1 MAFGK
6 KNQAPVDPA
15 TLEKQEVAA
24 AFAKGVTAL
33 RDFIAPSSLKFE
45 GNYFQLGTRFARTY
59 YVYGYPRQLYTG
71 WLSGMVNLDEVID
84 LSMIVQPVDS
94 QVVLN
99 NLRKKVSQLEAGIQ
113 LDTEHGKVRDPGKQA
128 AVQDAEELRDKLQVG
143 EERFFRF
150 GLYFTIYG
158 NSMEELEFV
167 SHKVESLLGQQLVYS
182 KPASA
187 QQEQGLSSTVP
198 QFMDQLQIYRNMNTG
213 AISTTF
219 PFTSADLTQ
228 ENGIL
233 YGINMHNSGLVVF
246 DRFSLENGNSVV
258 FAKSGAG
265 KSFTVKLEA
274 LRSMMMGTEI
284 FIIDP
289 ENEYQKMCD
298 AVGGAYV
305 RLSLNS
311 ATRINPFDLP
321 RVVDSEESDNAL
333 RSNLITLHGLLRL
346 MMGGAQAQMLQ
357 GGVATMPALSPAE
370 EADLDAALIET
381 YAKAGITNDPL
392 THGSPPPTISDLYDT
407 LLHMGGTGPQLAQ
420 RLRKYTSGT
429 FAGIF
434 SQQSNVNVNNAMVVF
449 NIRDLEDELRP
460 VAMYIVL
467 NHIWN
472 RTKVD
477 KKRRIMIVDEAWQL
491 MRYEDSANFLFSLAK
506 RARKYNLGITTI
518 TQDVEDFMASRMGRA
533 IVANASMQFLLKQ
546 SPTAVDVLADVFK
559 LTSEEKKRLSQFP
572 VGQGL
577 FFAGQNHVHI
587 QVIASPT
594 ENELI
599 VTNPMPQAA
608 LQAQVQPP
616 IAPPVQPVAPD
627 APPSYVEQTPQPN
640 TGTDVE
646 WQNQHAN

>member
-6 KNQAPVDPA
+6 KKQPQLDPVAIAQAQQMR
-15 TLEKQEVAA
+15 EQQEVAA
-24 AFAKGVTAL
+24 AFQKGVTAL
-33 RDFIAPSSLKFE
+33 RDFVAPSSLEFKSSF
-45 GNYFQLGTRFARTY
+45 FQLGTRLARTY

-84 LSMIVQPVDS
+84 MSIYVYPVES
-94 QVVLN
+94 QVVLD
-99 NLRKKVSQLEAGIQ
+99 NLRKKVTQLEAGLQI
-113 LDTEHGKVRDPGKQA
+113 DAEKGRIRDPQKQA
-128 AVQDAEELRDKLQVG
+128 AILDAEEIRDKLQVG

-150 GLYFTIYG
+150 GFYFTIYAG
-158 NSMEELEFV
+158 NEEELEFI
-167 SHKVESLLGQQLVYS
+167 SHKVESMLGQQLVFS

-187 QQEQGLSSTVP
+187 QQEQGLNSVVP
-198 QFMDQLQIYRNMNTG
+198 QLVDQLQIRRNMSTG
-213 AISTTF
+213 AISTSF
-219 PFTSADLTQ
+219 PFTSADLSQ
-228 ENGIL
+228 DNGIL
-233 YGINMHNSGLVVF
+233 YGINMHNSGLVIF
-246 DRFSLENGNSVV
+246 DRFTLENSNAVV

-274 LRSMMMGTEI
+274 LRSLMFGTEI

-289 ENEYQKMCD
+289 ENEYERLCD

-321 RVVDSEESDNAL
+321 QVVDTEEADNAL

-346 MMGGAQAQMLQ
+346 MMGGAQAQMV
-357 GGVATMPALSPAE
+357 GGNATLTPALSPAE
-370 EADLDAALIET
+370 EADLDAALIDT

-392 THGSPPPTISDLYDT
+392 THSATPPTISDLYDT
-407 LLHMGGTGPQLAQ
+407 LLHMGGFGPQLAQ

-434 SQQSNVNVNNAMVVF
+434 SQQSNMNINNPFVVF
-449 NIRDLEDELRP
+449 NVRDLEDELRP

-467 NHIWN
+467 NYIWN
-472 RTKVD
+472 KTKSD
-477 KKRRIMIVDEAWQL
+477 QKRRMLIVDEAWQL
-491 MRYEDSANFLFSLAK
+491 MKYEDSANFLFSLAK

-518 TQDVEDFMASRMGRA
+518 TQDVEDFMGSRLGRA
-533 IVANASMQFLLKQ
+533 IVANASMQMLLKQ
-546 SPTAVDVLADVFK
+546 SPSAVDVLSDVFK

-577 FFAGQNHVHI
+577 FFAGSSHVHI

-594 ENELI
+594 EAGLI
-599 VTNPMPQAA
+599 TTNPDQIQAMNQAGEFNQPQ
-608 LQAQVQPP
+608 
-616 IAPPVQPVAPD
+616 
-627 APPSYVEQTPQPN
+627 
-640 TGTDVE
+640 GTIDLS
-646 WQNQHAN
+646 NQLHPGL